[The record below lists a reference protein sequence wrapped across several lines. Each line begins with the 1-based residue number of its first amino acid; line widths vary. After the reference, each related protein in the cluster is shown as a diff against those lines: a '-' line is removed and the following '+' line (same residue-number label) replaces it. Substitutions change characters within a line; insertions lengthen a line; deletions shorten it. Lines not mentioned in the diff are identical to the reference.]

1 MKLDF
6 VAENAVPDSSRIN
19 SFPSSFHVPTGKA
32 LDWVLSMCWDDLF
45 LWLSLT
51 KKMVGFGFA
60 DFPCFCS
67 FSSWLWGSLARKKGG
82 EKLDWGLNAY
92 KEMPA
97 HLVFVKMCTSAQRR
111 SETGCFTL
119 LWQDTQQAKWPK
131 QIKPHAHFNQG
142 LYSLSQ
148 VKSPTNVLAWVAVNL
163 SFCKEQALRFSKA
176 VLLISIKGLEKQRLE
191 EGRGSLILGRG
202 PRKTRC
208 LGGGSIDTLGIEKVS
223 NASCRAPQ
231 RMRVSDAFVS
241 LYGKMIARGFTRLG
255 KAAASFHITL
265 TAELESAEPLFAG
278 VESPSWLYS
287 SPLHGPVC
295 SLHIC

>member
-1 MKLDF
+1 
-6 VAENAVPDSSRIN
+6 
-19 SFPSSFHVPTGKA
+19 
-32 LDWVLSMCWDDLF
+32 
-45 LWLSLT
+45 
-51 KKMVGFGFA
+51 MVGFGFA

-119 LWQDTQQAKWPK
+119 LWQDTQQAKGPK

-148 VKSPTNVLAWVAVNL
+148 VKSRTNVLAWVAVNL

-255 KAAASFHITL
+255 KAAASFPHNTDCRAGIGRAAL
-265 TAELESAEPLFAG
+265 CRGRKPQLAVQLSSARASVLFAHLLMD
-278 VESPSWLYS
+278 VTPCPRSRRW
-287 SPLHGPVC
+287 H
-295 SLHIC
+295 